1 MPTIEEEPEPTHQFK
16 PTSRFDSDL
25 PSSRGSNDKKP
36 TRQRQTDIPF
46 RGVRKRSWGSYVSEI
61 RLPGQKTR
69 IWLGS
74 FGSPEM
80 AARAHDSAAFF
91 LKGNSACLNFPDLA
105 EWLPRPESCSRRDIQ
120 SAAAKAALF
129 KVAEDPSKM
138 AQAEPEI
145 SGSEDFWCEFDVD
158 VDFDLGK
165 TSFVEVKEAP
175 LLTPL
180 GFDDAVKE
188 SVQAMD
194 DELLLASSFQMHV
207 YENKIE

>member
-1 MPTIEEEPEPTHQFK
+1 MSTIEEEPEPTHQFK

-25 PSSRGSNDKKP
+25 SSSRGSNDKKP
-36 TRQRQTDIPF
+36 IRQRRTDTRF
-46 RGVRKRSWGSYVSEI
+46 RGVRKRSWGRYVSEI
-61 RLPGQKTR
+61 RLPRQKTR

-80 AARAHDSAAFF
+80 AARAYDSAAFF

-129 KVAEDPSKM
+129 KVADDPPSM
-138 AQAEPEI
+138 MTQAEPEI
-145 SGSEDFWCEFDVD
+145 SGSEDFWCEFDID
-158 VDFDLGK
+158 VDFDLG
-165 TSFVEVKEAP
+165 TTPFVEVKEAP

-180 GFDDAVKE
+180 LGFDDAAIEE
-188 SVQAMD
+188 S
-194 DELLLASSFQMHV
+194 LITS
-207 YENKIE
+207 YGR